1 MSSPP
6 TGTRF
11 RRGRL
16 ILRLLD
22 RAEGAAGNAWREQRA
37 ALWAMARE
45 ALPYVVERSVE
56 MPMVH
61 GLDVGPRIIYDR
73 PPPYE
78 HAIEYVQ
85 AAANGYSFDDP
96 RGWYEA
102 EAAARSVERIRDYQR
117 AVAGL
122 CAAWGLNEP
131 WAQRMIV
138 HQHLRAVAEGDPAAG
153 EAALDM
159 LAGTSADEGAASDPA
174 LATEVRALLERGFN

>member
-1 MSSPP
+1 MTGHFSPQTP
-6 TGTRF
+6 TRF

-16 ILRLLD
+16 ILKLLD
-22 RAEGAAGNAWREQRA
+22 RAQGLAGDAWREQRA
-37 ALWAMARE
+37 ALWTLASQ
-45 ALPYVVERSVE
+45 ALPFVVQQAVE

-102 EAAARSVERIRDYQR
+102 EANARSFERIRAYQR
-117 AVAGL
+117 AVVDL
-122 CAAWGLNEP
+122 CQTWGLTEP

-138 HQHLRAVAEGDPAAG
+138 HQHLRAVAASDPAAG
-153 EAALDM
+153 EAALDV
-159 LAGTSADEGAASDPA
+159 LAGTDEDGDGDEA
-174 LATEVRALLERGFN
+174 LVREVQALLARG